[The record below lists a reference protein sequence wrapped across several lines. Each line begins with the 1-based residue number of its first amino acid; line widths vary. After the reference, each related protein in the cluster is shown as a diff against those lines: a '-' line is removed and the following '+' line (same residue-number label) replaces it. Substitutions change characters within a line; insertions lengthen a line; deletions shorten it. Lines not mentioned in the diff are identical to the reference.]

1 VRALAERARA
11 RSGRLDILC
20 LWSSLGPVLLA
31 VDVGNTN
38 VVFGLYDGPRLAH
51 TFRARAEQTRTADE
65 YGVLLRQMI
74 SLHEL
79 EPGHVQAVIM
89 ASVVPPLTD
98 VMSEA
103 VRHAFAREP
112 LVVGPGFRT
121 GMSVLYEQPKDVGAD
136 RIANAVAG
144 FERVRGGVIVVD
156 FGTALIFDCV
166 SPKGEYLGGVIVP
179 GVQVSLDGLLE
190 RAAKLTRIE
199 LAEPPTV
206 VGHNTVHALQSGIV
220 HGYAALVDG
229 LVARIKAELAF
240 DCGVLATGA
249 HAALVA
255 RHTRSI
261 EQVDEH
267 LTLEGLRLL
276 YERNARSGR

>member
-1 VRALAERARA
+1 
-11 RSGRLDILC
+11 
-20 LWSSLGPVLLA
+20 VLLA
-31 VDVGNTN
+31 VDIGNTN
-38 VVFGLYDGPRLAH
+38 VVFGLYDRSKLAH

-65 YGVLLRQMI
+65 YGVLLRQMMA
-74 SLHEL
+74 LHEL
-79 EPGHVQAVIM
+79 EPRRVQAVIM

-98 VMSEA
+98 VMADA

-112 LVVGPGFRT
+112 LIVGPGTRT

-144 FERVRGGVIVVD
+144 FERVKGGVIVVD

-199 LAEPPTV
+199 LAEPPSV
-206 VGHNTVHALQSGIV
+206 VGHNTVNALQSGIV

-229 LVARIKAELAF
+229 LIERLRDELAF
-240 DCGVLATGA
+240 DCRVLATGA

-261 EQVDEH
+261 EHIDEH
-267 LTLEGLRLL
+267 LTLEGLRIL